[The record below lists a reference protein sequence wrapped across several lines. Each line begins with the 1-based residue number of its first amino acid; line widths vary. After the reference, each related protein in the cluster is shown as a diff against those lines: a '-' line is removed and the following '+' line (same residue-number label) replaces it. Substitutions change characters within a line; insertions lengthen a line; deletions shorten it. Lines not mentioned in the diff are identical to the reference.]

1 MLRIYLDNCC
11 YNRPYDDQSQIM
23 VNLEAQAK
31 LHIQE
36 QIRSGKYELVA
47 SDMLNYEIHQSPYEL
62 REKMIADF
70 VRDNARYYVGS
81 ERSDLVEQKANEIME
96 TGIKYKDACHIA
108 SAIIADC
115 DYFISTD
122 YRLLRYVSDKIKIV
136 NPVDFIREEE
146 ETHE

>member
-47 SDMLNYEIHQSPYEL
+47 SDMLNYEMHQSPYEL

-70 VRDNARYYVGS
+70 ARDNARYYVGS

-115 DYFISTD
+115 NYFISTD

>member
-36 QIRSGKYELVA
+36 QIRNGKYELVA
-47 SDMLNYEIHQSPYEL
+47 SDMLNYEMHQSPYEL

>member
-36 QIRSGKYELVA
+36 QIRSGKYEIVA